1 MKIGGIVD
9 WNTYWLLFIIG
20 QLTLIAALPYSVS
33 LTGDA
38 IYDFGGSL
46 PMVLATQFAQATV
59 IFLISIFT
67 GLYLGK
73 KVGLGAPVLGHMFKY
88 SNLPPG
94 FLSFMKLSLFLG
106 FLLSTVVFVLDV
118 FIFSLYVKPLILYLI
133 TPPLWERVLY
143 SLYAGFIEEI
153 ILRFFLMT
161 TFVWISW
168 KIKRK
173 ADNSPTDTGV
183 WLSIISVGLI
193 YSFGYL
199 ISPISADKEMLNIS
213 IVMLYNTSSSIIFG
227 WLYWKKGIEAS
238 IIANL
243 SASIMIF
250 VILGSLLL

>member
-1 MKIGGIVD
+1 
-9 WNTYWLLFIIG
+9 
-20 QLTLIAALPYSVS
+20 
-33 LTGDA
+33 
-38 IYDFGGSL
+38 
-46 PMVLATQFAQATV
+46 
-59 IFLISIFT
+59 
-67 GLYLGK
+67 
-73 KVGLGAPVLGHMFKY
+73 
-88 SNLPPG
+88 
-94 FLSFMKLSLFLG
+94 
-106 FLLSTVVFVLDV
+106 
-118 FIFSLYVKPLILYLI
+118 
-133 TPPLWERVLY
+133 
-143 SLYAGFIEEI
+143 
-153 ILRFFLMT
+153 MT